1 MVVSVMSASS
11 RTEITQKSW
20 DKFSTTLHI
29 VQSFNQN
36 PERIVSSQTQNT
48 TCQTIKKRTTAEMEF
63 YQYLRSKP
71 NTRQGSA

>member
-48 TCQTIKKRTTAEMEF
+48 TSDYKEEDYCRNGVLPVFKI
-63 YQYLRSKP
+63 
-71 NTRQGSA
+71 